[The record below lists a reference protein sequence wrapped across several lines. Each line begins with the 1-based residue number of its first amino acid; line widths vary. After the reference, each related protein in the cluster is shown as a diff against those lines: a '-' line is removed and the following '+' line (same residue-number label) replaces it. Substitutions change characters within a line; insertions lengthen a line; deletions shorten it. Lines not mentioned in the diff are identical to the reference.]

1 MAKDVAEYCKC
12 CDTCQRVNNKFTK
25 QRPELHPIPVSDV
38 WKQIGIDLIGDRKR
52 QQVTSLPRT
61 IFSVAEFLSALFCRH
76 GWPEIVLS
84 DRGREF
90 VNEVS
95 KTLFDL
101 TDVEHRISSAYHPQ
115 TNGLDERTNQTLVRP
130 LVTQVH

>member
-38 WKQIGIDLIGDRKR
+38 WKQIGIDLIGP
-52 QQVTSLPRT
+52 LPETERGNKYIIT
-61 IFSVAEFLSALFCRH
+61 ATDYFSKWLEAAALQDKTALGVAEFLFSLFCRH

-84 DRGREF
+84 NQGQEF

-95 KTLFDL
+95 RTL
-101 TDVEHRISSAYHPQ
+101 S
-115 TNGLDERTNQTLVRP
+115 
-130 LVTQVH
+130 TQM